1 MQEEA
6 FKMNAN
12 GVENRKVNWRQV
24 GLFIAMT
31 IVVSW
36 SINLLLALTAG
47 YGGNSVTINS
57 LQLQMLIPAFFAMV
71 LGVFVFQKQP
81 AVFPHQSFSDALVFL
96 CVYAVHA
103 VVRGIHRDS
112 PGGARSDDSD

>member
-57 LQLQMLIPAFFAMV
+57 LQLQMLIPAFFAIV
-71 LGVFVFQKQP
+71 LGVFVFKNSP
-81 AVFPHQSFSDALVFL
+81 LYFRTNHSANALVFL

-103 VVRGIHRDS
+103 VVRGIS
-112 PGGARSDDSD
+112 PW